1 MLARCWNWNKLSPY
15 EILIIINFKREPYC
29 GYWTLSITAYMS
41 EEKIPSQI
49 SDAVTNQSPDYIYL
63 KTGKINSFMFSV
75 LVSVRFMKP
84 FVSTSDSGIAPWYCC
99 RETLGIL
106 LHFNLNLKL
115 SPKIVISLKS
125 YFICKKYV
133 NWLSIISSSCIA
145 VVHLLTFGFLL
156 KFGSQEED
164 SSYSQFVHY
173 SMDFLGKNIRR
184 NQNVL

>member
-1 MLARCWNWNKLSPY
+1 
-15 EILIIINFKREPYC
+15 
-29 GYWTLSITAYMS
+29 MS

-84 FVSTSDSGIAPWYCC
+84 FVSTSDSGMAPWYLC

-115 SPKIVISLKS
+115 SPKIVTSLKS
-125 YFICKKYV
+125 YFISKPAWKACGWEICLPLVTFVYL
-133 NWLSIISSSCIA
+133 WLTLVTFPGLTEPYWCLLGLTRPYWALLGLARPCWDSLGLTGPYWVLLGLTGPKWALLCIC
-145 VVHLLTFGFLL
+145 LT
-156 KFGSQEED
+156 D
-164 SSYSQFVHY
+164 
-173 SMDFLGKNIRR
+173 
-184 NQNVL
+184 